1 MGILFVYL
9 LIYVLLCVLIYQSW
23 RDEFWFI
30 LLLFWP
36 IGVILGIIGLISVG
50 FYYLRRV
57 LRRV

>member
-1 MGILFVYL
+1 MGVLLVYL
-9 LIYVLLCVLIYQSW
+9 LIYVLLCVLVYQSW

-36 IGVILGIIGLISVG
+36 IGVILVIIGLISVG
-50 FYYLRRV
+50 FYYLRRF

>member
-1 MGILFVYL
+1 MGILLVYL

-57 LRRV
+57 LRRI

>member
-1 MGILFVYL
+1 MGVLLVYL
-9 LIYVLLCVLIYQSW
+9 LIYVLLCGLIYLSW

-36 IGVILGIIGLISVG
+36 IGVILGVIGLISVG
-50 FYYLRRV
+50 FYYLRRF